1 MMSFDSCVRLRIGA
15 IAKADYR
22 QGRLMFGSLHRHEAI
37 VATRR
42 YWPPT
47 LVIITTSPAYFFSW
61 CGLRY
66 ARFDST
72 SGVIW
77 ATILL
82 AEQLG
87 QRG

>member
-42 YWPPT
+42 YWPADIGHHHHFAGIFFL
-47 LVIITTSPAYFFSW
+47 LV
-61 CGLRY
+61 
-66 ARFDST
+66 
-72 SGVIW
+72 W
-77 ATILL
+77 APVRTI
-82 AEQLG
+82 
-87 QRG
+87 